1 MYHIKRIMEEKDY
14 DVIGIDLGTTNSCVS
29 VWKNGQIAVV
39 PNEMGRRTTPSVVS
53 FLETETL
60 IGNAACR
67 KMTKNAQN
75 TIFDSKRLIGRKV
88 SDEEI
93 QRDIKSWPFQ
103 VIADEN
109 DDPIIHIDKSM
120 NGKQDFAPEDIS
132 AMILSYLKL
141 QADDFVGHPVTD
153 AVITVPAY
161 FDECQRTKIQDAA
174 SRAGLNVLRLLDE
187 PSAAALTY
195 NFESH
200 DQTKFILVYDLGGGT
215 FDVSIV
221 MVQNQLVQAIE
232 RDGDS
237 HLGGEDLNRKMMEYL
252 FFQYKKQKGVDI
264 SNDPIW
270 RARMRNAVEECKIDL
285 SFSKSSLIEF
295 DNPDFTFSV
304 TRSLFENL
312 NKDVFAKTIEI
323 VEKTLAKA
331 NLQKSD
337 ISDVVLVGGSTHIPR
352 IQQLLRDYFT
362 DAKINKSVNP
372 DEAVS
377 MGAAILAAV
386 IKSQRM
392 RLLPQTALLSIGIE
406 THGGIVEVMIP
417 RGSQLPACMSY
428 EFVTPMDYQKAI
440 SFKVVMG
447 ERMLVRDCIE
457 LGEIKMD
464 DLELECSGDLVFSIS
479 MCLSQEYVLSVSIV
493 ESSKS
498 KRNDFE
504 LNLNEEDPLSPLNM
518 TTEQIE
524 QLVSEAEQYRVM
536 DEEFVSRHLSINE
549 LDCLVEEGFALVE
562 RNEEKMT
569 EEWVKQKRELLETV
583 KEWMKQ
589 NPDAEIRDSYSRQQL
604 IRKNLLESR
613 SSL

>member
-1 MYHIKRIMEEKDY
+1 MEEKDY

-103 VIADEN
+103 VVADEN
-109 DDPIIHIDKSM
+109 DDPVIHIDKSM
-120 NGKQDFAPEDIS
+120 NGKQNFAPEDIS

-536 DEEFVSRHLSINE
+536 DEEFVSRHLAINE

-569 EEWVKQKRELLETV
+569 EDWVKQKRELLETV

-589 NPDAEIRDSYSRQQL
+589 NPDAEIRESYSRQQL

>member
-1 MYHIKRIMEEKDY
+1 MEEKDY

-60 IGNAACR
+60 IGNAAFR

-88 SDEEI
+88 SEDEI
-93 QRDIKSWPFQ
+93 QRDINSWPFQ
-103 VIADEN
+103 VIPDEN
-109 DDPIIHIDKSM
+109 DNPVIHIDKSM
-120 NGKQDFAPEDIS
+120 NGKQVYTPEDIS

-141 QADDFVGHPVTD
+141 QADNFVGHPITD

-161 FDECQRTKIQDAA
+161 FDELQRMKIEDAA

-221 MVQNQLVQAIE
+221 AVQNQLVQAIE

-264 SNDPIW
+264 SKDPVW

-285 SFSKSSLIEF
+285 SFSKTSLIEF

-312 NKDVFAKTIEI
+312 NKEVFAKTIEI

-352 IQQLLRDYFT
+352 IQQLLCDYFT

-392 RLLPQTALLSIGIE
+392 RLLPQTALLSMGIE

-428 EFVTPMDYQKAI
+428 EFVTPMDYQKSI

-479 MCLSQEYVLSVSIV
+479 MCLSQEYVLSISIV

-498 KRNDFE
+498 KRCDFE
-504 LNLNEEDPLSPLNM
+504 LVLNEEHPLSPLNM
-518 TTEQIE
+518 TTEKIE
-524 QLVSEAEQYRVM
+524 QLVNDAEKYRVM
-536 DEEFVSRHLSINE
+536 DEEFVSRHLAINE
-549 LDCLVEEGFALVE
+549 LDCLVEEGFALLE
-562 RNEEKMT
+562 KNEEKMT
-569 EEWVKQKRELLETV
+569 EEWIKQKRELLDSV

-589 NPDAEIRDSYSRQQL
+589 NPDAEIRESYSRQQL
-604 IRKNLLESR
+604 IRKNMLESR
-613 SSL
+613 RSSL

>member
-1 MYHIKRIMEEKDY
+1 MEEKDY

-103 VIADEN
+103 VVADEN
-109 DDPIIHIDKSM
+109 DDPVIHIDKSM
-120 NGKQDFAPEDIS
+120 NGKQNFAPEDIS

-536 DEEFVSRHLSINE
+536 DEEFVSRHLAINE

-569 EEWVKQKRELLETV
+569 EDWVKQKRELLETV

-589 NPDAEIRDSYSRQQL
+589 NPDAEIRESYSRQQL

-613 SSL
+613 NSL